1 MTRPLASAPSRMISI
16 SLSAVWSP
24 WVSSFS
30 VMTTSAPLAATTLV
44 SRLVESTP
52 RIWVVSMWMDAPSSR
67 YTTVRGFMTRF
78 PVPGPSP

>member
-1 MTRPLASAPSRMISI
+1 MISI
-16 SLSAVWSP
+16 SLSAVCSP

-30 VMTTSAPLAATTLV
+30 VMMASASFPTTIFV

-52 RIWVVSMWMDAPSSR
+52 RIWVLSRLMVAPSSR
-67 YTTVRGFMTRF
+67 YTTVWGFMMRL